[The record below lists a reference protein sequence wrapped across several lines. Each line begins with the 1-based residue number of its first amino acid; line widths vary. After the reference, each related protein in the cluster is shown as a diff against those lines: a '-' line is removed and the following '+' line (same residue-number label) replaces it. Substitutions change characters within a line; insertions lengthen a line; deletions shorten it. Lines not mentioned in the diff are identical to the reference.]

1 MLVAVLAILKAGG
14 AYVPLSR
21 SYPRERLR
29 FMLEDSGV
37 SVLLTS
43 SGIAEELPAPG
54 VRVIELDS
62 AREEIDRYDGSKLE
76 SSATLENL
84 LYVLYTSGST
94 GQPKGIAL
102 PHCAGANLIRWELR
116 NSEAPPAARTLL
128 FSPLSFDASFT
139 DMFMA
144 WCSGGTLVMAGE
156 QERLDPERLG
166 VLLREEAVE
175 RINLPYVALNALA
188 GSDAGAPQP
197 LLLPALRE
205 VLSTAEQ
212 LQITPEL
219 REWFRRHPQVTLQN
233 QYGPSETHVVT
244 ALKLDTAA
252 ADWPVLPSIGRPI
265 ANTRIYILDPR
276 GEPAPVGVVG
286 DLYIAGDGLA
296 RGYLHR
302 PELTLEK
309 FVPDPFSGVSGD
321 RMYRTED
328 LARWRADGTIEFL
341 GRADHLIKV
350 RGYRVEPGEVETVM
364 RQHPGVKEAV
374 AGVWEPSP
382 GDQRLVAYV
391 VASGAG
397 ACSAGELREHLRQR
411 LPDYM
416 IPSVVTFLDKLP
428 LTPSGKVDR
437 KALPEPDVSRT
448 ASTGHVPTANPISK
462 RNWPAFGVGFW
473 AWNPWCIEDNFFEL
487 GGHSILVT
495 RLVAQV
501 RKVLKMDLPLRAVFE
516 TPTIERLVERLETAP
531 VNAPHALER
540 RTDTPF
546 LPVSFAQERLWFID
560 CLEPGSPLYNI
571 PWATWFNGALD
582 VIALKNAL
590 NGLVARHEAL
600 RTTFRDDGEHVIQII
615 SPARE
620 LELREVDLTSSP
632 EAGRKEEVLRLLR
645 REARRPFDLSRD
657 RMLRGVLLKLGGRD
671 WILGLTLHHIAG
683 DGWSLEVASREIKEL
698 YVACCDH
705 REPRMPE
712 IPIRYADYAA
722 WQREWLTGDVL
733 EDQLSYWRRQLDGLS
748 VLQVSTDKRRP
759 AVPTH
764 SGGRLEA
771 TLPEELVNR
780 LRALGQREGA
790 TLFVTLLAAFQSL
803 LHRYSGQDDIA
814 VGSPVANRD
823 RPETQGVIGFFVN
836 TLVLRGD
843 FSDDP
848 TFRQLLGRVR
858 ATVIEAYHHQEVPFE
873 KLVEALRP
881 ERDHRVS
888 PLFQVMFALEEEN
901 NRNLELP
908 GLSSHTMDIGT
919 GTAKFDLTLSA
930 NAEGNRLG
938 CVLSYSTELFERQ
951 TAERMMQHF
960 QNLLASAAADPDC
973 SISRLPIL
981 SEGERRQL
989 LAGWNNERREFPLA
1003 CVHELFE
1010 QQAARCPGEMAV
1022 VFEGNA
1028 ITYGELDQRAN
1039 QVAHQLKDLGV
1050 GPEMPVGICTERS
1063 VEMIIGVL
1071 GILKS
1076 GGAYVPLDPAYPVKR
1091 LSFMLE
1097 DSGAR
1102 VLLFQNSL
1110 AHDFSRSG
1118 CELIPLESAGQG
1130 FPEEPPT
1137 GGSEPGNLAYVMYTS
1152 GSTGKPKGVEITHR
1166 NVVGLLHSFQPLAG
1180 ERRIGTNVATF
1191 SFDTSVEEIF
1201 ANLCYGG
1208 TLHIIRPELSADAR
1222 RFARYLIDHNINFCY
1237 VVPDLI
1243 EQLAAELAPFR
1254 DGVKLRCLVTGL
1266 APKRQS
1272 VLQKLRDV
1280 FPHLRIL
1287 NAYGPTEVTYGA
1299 TAFEFQTA
1307 TDPDRD
1313 VPIGRPFANYPVYIV
1328 DEALQPVPIGV
1339 AGELLI
1345 GGVGVARG
1353 YRNRPELTAERFTP
1367 DPFGDEPGARL
1378 YRTGDLTRYLPDGN
1392 IEFLGRIDSQLKIRG
1407 FRIEPGE
1414 IEATL
1419 VEYDGIDRAIV
1430 IAVESPA
1437 GDRRLVAYVV
1447 SDGGATISTP
1457 SLRAFIRDRLPAH
1470 MVPAVFVYLDALP
1483 LMTNG
1488 KLDRKALP
1496 APDLSREDL
1505 ETECILPRTPLEESV
1520 AGMWSEILGIE
1531 QLGVHDNFFDLGGH
1545 SLLAMR
1551 LVARVRQE
1559 LQVELPLR
1567 DVFEAPTVAGLV
1579 KRLGVAR
1586 NVEMPP
1592 LRRVSRSAPLPLSF
1606 AQQRLWLLDGME
1618 PVREAYSVP
1627 GPTG

>member
-1 MLVAVLAILKAGG
+1 M
-14 AYVPLSR
+14 
-21 SYPRERLR
+21 
-29 FMLEDSGV
+29 
-37 SVLLTS
+37 
-43 SGIAEELPAPG
+43 
-54 VRVIELDS
+54 
-62 AREEIDRYDGSKLE
+62 
-76 SSATLENL
+76 
-84 LYVLYTSGST
+84 
-94 GQPKGIAL
+94 
-102 PHCAGANLIRWELR
+102 
-116 NSEAPPAARTLL
+116 
-128 FSPLSFDASFT
+128 
-139 DMFMA
+139 
-144 WCSGGTLVMAGE
+144 
-156 QERLDPERLG
+156 
-166 VLLREEAVE
+166 
-175 RINLPYVALNALA
+175 
-188 GSDAGAPQP
+188 
-197 LLLPALRE
+197 
-205 VLSTAEQ
+205 
-212 LQITPEL
+212 
-219 REWFRRHPQVTLQN
+219 
-233 QYGPSETHVVT
+233 
-244 ALKLDTAA
+244 
-252 ADWPVLPSIGRPI
+252 
-265 ANTRIYILDPR
+265 
-276 GEPAPVGVVG
+276 
-286 DLYIAGDGLA
+286 
-296 RGYLHR
+296 
-302 PELTLEK
+302 EK

-448 ASTGHVPTANPISK
+448 ASTGHVPPRTHLEEELAGI
-462 RNWPAFGVGFW
+462 WCGVLGVE
-473 AWNPWCIEDNFFEL
+473 PVGIEDNFFEL